1 MKKKILGCVAAVLVL
16 IVAAAG
22 WQIYS
27 IYSDFTSPWGSEKD
41 RFLLE
46 IEEGKNAT
54 QIANLLKEKGI
65 IKNIRFFLIMAD
77 LRGLTGKLQA
87 GEYEF
92 KGTQSPYDVL
102 DLLAT
107 GQKYLHPLTIPE
119 GFTELQVAQRCE
131 ETTICSKEEFLQYA
145 RENPSFSFV
154 VAQAPGGANAG
165 TEGGLFPDTY
175 YLQKN
180 TPPIKI
186 FERFSRRFSAVINEL
201 YETALSKQKERGAP
215 WWWQD
220 ENLAMER
227 QVHRIVVLASIVE
240 KEAKRPEDQPLVAS
254 VIVNRLKK
262 EMPLQM
268 DSTIHYLI
276 NDWCRPIT
284 AEDKATDSPYN
295 TYKNKGLPPAAICNP
310 GRAALEAAFMPPD
323 TTYLYF
329 ISLPSGETK
338 FFATLDE
345 HVKLKNDLKQARQNT
360 AAETAAG
367 SPVAQPA
374 GEPSAEPQPEAATT
388 PAEATPGIQAEP
400 EPENQPAPQ
409 TAKPATNP

>member
-254 VIVNRLKK
+254 VIVNRLKN

-276 NDWCRPIT
+276 NDWSRPIT

-338 FFATLDE
+338 FFAT
-345 HVKLKNDLKQARQNT
+345 
-360 AAETAAG
+360 
-367 SPVAQPA
+367 SM
-374 GEPSAEPQPEAATT
+374 SM
-388 PAEATPGIQAEP
+388 
-400 EPENQPAPQ
+400 
-409 TAKPATNP
+409 

>member
-1 MKKKILGCVAAVLVL
+1 
-16 IVAAAG
+16 
-22 WQIYS
+22 
-27 IYSDFTSPWGSEKD
+27 
-41 RFLLE
+41 
-46 IEEGKNAT
+46 
-54 QIANLLKEKGI
+54 
-65 IKNIRFFLIMAD
+65 
-77 LRGLTGKLQA
+77 
-87 GEYEF
+87 
-92 KGTQSPYDVL
+92 
-102 DLLAT
+102 
-107 GQKYLHPLTIPE
+107 
-119 GFTELQVAQRCE
+119 
-131 ETTICSKEEFLQYA
+131 
-145 RENPSFSFV
+145 
-154 VAQAPGGANAG
+154 
-165 TEGGLFPDTY
+165 
-175 YLQKN
+175 
-180 TPPIKI
+180 
-186 FERFSRRFSAVINEL
+186 
-201 YETALSKQKERGAP
+201 
-215 WWWQD
+215 
-220 ENLAMER
+220 
-227 QVHRIVVLASIVE
+227 
-240 KEAKRPEDQPLVAS
+240 
-254 VIVNRLKK
+254 
-262 EMPLQM
+262 
-268 DSTIHYLI
+268 
-276 NDWCRPIT
+276 DWSRPIT